1 MAVGAT
7 EAGATANMASDLEAV
22 LSVEDEKNAYERML
36 AVCENSISEYTK
48 FLEVILSSRWQRSDL
63 DI

>member
-7 EAGATANMASDLEAV
+7 EAGATANMASELEAV

-36 AVCENSISEYTK
+36 AVFKNSISEYTK
-48 FLEVILSSRWQRSDL
+48 FLEVILSSG
-63 DI
+63 